1 MDHKNT
7 SSRASTEN
15 IMVFTSDPKE
25 MFLLQSVKS
34 IVLEFWGEYVC
45 ARVVIPNQMLFA
57 TFLSTTADT
66 KLGRIPRSNTNAAGV

>member
-1 MDHKNT
+1 
-7 SSRASTEN
+7 
-15 IMVFTSDPKE
+15 MVFTSDPKE